1 MMAGSPALLL
11 LLSLGLRKYG
21 SALIGNLCREEGE
34 QWVEGIPLAPQPRN
48 WAKETKGK
56 EGEYQTDRI
65 EAAQG
70 LCREAGMEGLQ
81 HYTQQEQSLFRQVLL
96 EGRGKGREGA

>member
-1 MMAGSPALLL
+1 MG
-11 LLSLGLRKYG
+11 
-21 SALIGNLCREEGE
+21 
-34 QWVEGIPLAPQPRN
+34 EGIPLAPQTRN

-56 EGEYQTDRI
+56 EREYQKDRI

-70 LCREAGMEGLQ
+70 PSREAGMEGLQ

-96 EGRGKGREGA
+96 EGMGKGREGA

>member
-1 MMAGSPALLL
+1 MG
-11 LLSLGLRKYG
+11 
-21 SALIGNLCREEGE
+21 
-34 QWVEGIPLAPQPRN
+34 EGIPLAPQTRN

-96 EGRGKGREGA
+96 ERMGKGREGA

>member
-1 MMAGSPALLL
+1 MG
-11 LLSLGLRKYG
+11 
-21 SALIGNLCREEGE
+21 
-34 QWVEGIPLAPQPRN
+34 EGIPLAPQPRN

-56 EGEYQTDRI
+56 EREYQKDRI

-96 EGRGKGREGA
+96 ERMWKGREGA